1 MQKKSVRPAD
11 KNMKNAEQII
21 RKHSQMLYK
30 ICLVMLGN
38 KCDAEDAVQETFLRY
53 MTKGPDTQ
61 EDEHEKAWLI
71 TTASNL
77 CRDSLRHWWHRTV
90 GIDDA
95 EASEAPPF
103 SIDETLQKVLDLP
116 ANYRT
121 ALYLRYYEGYSGAE
135 ISRMLHRS
143 ESTVRGWLHTG
154 RNLLK
159 LELISEEA

>member
-1 MQKKSVRPAD
+1 MPTSLLRTNKEVAEIYNRQAD
-11 KNMKNAEQII
+11 TVYRVCFLFMKNRQ
-21 RKHSQMLYK
+21 
-30 ICLVMLGN
+30 
-38 KCDAEDAVQETFLRY
+38 DAEDMVQNTFLRL
-53 MTKGPDTQ
+53 MSRNPHFENAG
-61 EDEHEKAWLI
+61 HEKAWLI